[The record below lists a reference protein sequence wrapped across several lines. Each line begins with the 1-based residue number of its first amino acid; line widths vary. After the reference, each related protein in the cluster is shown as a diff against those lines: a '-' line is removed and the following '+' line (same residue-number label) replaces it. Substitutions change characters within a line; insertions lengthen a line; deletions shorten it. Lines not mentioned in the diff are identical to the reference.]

1 MEIIKQ
7 FVDII
12 LHLDKHLNDIVASYG
27 TWSYLLMFLIV
38 FCETGLVVTP
48 FLPGDSLLF
57 ALGALSASEGSVLN
71 VWWLGILLITA
82 GIIGDAVNYSIG
94 RYLGPKAFHLNTRFL
109 KKEYLTK
116 TQEFYNKHGGKT
128 IILARYV
135 PIIRTFAPFVAGV
148 GEMKYSKFFAYNV
161 IGAITWVC
169 IFLWAGHAFGGQEYV
184 KKNFHVVIFGIIGV
198 SLLPMIV
205 EIAKAKMQKQKA

>member
-1 MEIIKQ
+1 MEIIKH

-12 LHLDKHLNDIVASYG
+12 LHLDKYLNGIVASFG
-27 TWSYLLMFLIV
+27 LWSYALLFLVV
-38 FCETGLVVTP
+38 FCETGLIVTP

-71 VWWLGILLITA
+71 VWVLAVLLICA
-82 GIIGDAVNYSIG
+82 GVIGDAVNYSVG
-94 RYLGPKAFHLNTRFL
+94 RYLGPKVFQIQSRFI
-109 KKEYLTK
+109 KHEYLTK
-116 TQEFYNKHGGKT
+116 TQDFYNKHGGKT

-148 GEMKYSKFFAYNV
+148 GEMKYRKFFVYNI
-161 IGAITWVC
+161 IGAVTWVS
-169 IFLWAGHAFGGQEYV
+169 IFLWAGHFFGGQEYV

-205 EIAKAKMQKQKA
+205 EITRAKMKRTA